1 MLIITGLYTALTLL
15 LAIVF
20 TAKVIDARRSE
31 SVSIGDGGS
40 KLLAT
45 RMRGH
50 ANLIETAPLF
60 LIGLAALE
68 LNGANPIAL
77 HALGVI
83 FMLGRILHAVA
94 FLQESKQS
102 FARRYGM
109 IFSLIAMLVVALYLI
124 GQILLG

>member
-1 MLIITGLYTALTLL
+1 MLTITGLYTAFTLL
-15 LAIVF
+15 LAILLTF
-20 TAKVIDARRSE
+20 KVIGARRSE
-31 SVSIGDGGS
+31 SVSIGDGDS

-77 HALGVI
+77 HALGAI
-83 FMLGRILHAVA
+83 FTIGRVLHALA
-94 FLQESKQS
+94 FMQKSNHSPFRKN
-102 FARRYGM
+102 GM
-109 IFSLIAMLVVALYLI
+109 VITMIAMLAVALYLL